1 MLKTFAFLFIASFLL
16 LAAPVTFVS
25 AQGTNIGTQNGGGG
39 TNIGTQGGDT
49 QTTSGGDVVKLTNPL
64 SAPDLPTFLNQI
76 LGFLIKIG
84 GIVITFMVVYVGFKF
99 VMAQGEP
106 GALQEAR
113 RMLMWTLIGAAVL
126 LGAQAISM
134 AIQQTVQ
141 AIS

>member
-1 MLKTFAFLFIASFLL
+1 MSMIRTIPILVILSL
-16 LAAPVTFVS
+16 FVS
-25 AQGTNIGTQNGGGG
+25 APLAFAETQVTPAGSN
-39 TNIGTQGGDT
+39 TT
-49 QTTSGGDVVKLTNPL
+49 QTQVTPSSANTNTGSDITLTNPL

-106 GALQEAR
+106 GPLAEAKQ
-113 RMLMWTLIGAAVL
+113 MLMWTLIGAAIL
-126 LGAQAISM
+126 LGAQAISL

>member
-1 MLKTFAFLFIASFLL
+1 MTMMRTFFPLILFL
-16 LAAPVTFVS
+16 TFFV
-25 AQGTNIGTQNGGGG
+25 IGTSPVFAAEGPTTGA
-39 TNIGTQGGDT
+39 T
-49 QTTSGGDVVKLTNPL
+49 QTAAGPTTGSGTSDTSQPITLTNPL

-106 GALQEAR
+106 GALTEAKS
-113 RMLMWTLIGAAVL
+113 MLMWTLIGAAIL
-126 LGAQAISM
+126 LGAQAISL